1 MRISDWS
8 SDVCSS
14 DLEQAERNQHE
25 AGERCQLEFNEG
37 DEELD
42 GEDEEGEQDQRP
54 GQEHAGDLDE
64 VLEEGPVAHETGDR
78 VEQRPTGVEPG
89 LRHLAGAEQIR
100 RGEARTA
107 DLQDAHGEA
116 IDDDTGE
123 VVPVADKVGEDAGEP
138 RLMYTEGP
146 R

>member
-100 RGEARTA
+100 RGEADRTS
-107 DLQDAHGEA
+107 
-116 IDDDTGE
+116 T
-123 VVPVADKVGEDAGEP
+123 
-138 RLMYTEGP
+138 RLNSSH
-146 R
+146 

>member
-14 DLEQAERNQHE
+14 DL
-25 AGERCQLEFNEG
+25 ERCQLEFNEG

-89 LRHLAGAEQIR
+89 LRQLAGAEQIR

-107 DLQDAHGEA
+107 GLKAEPGAAIEDDAGQVA
-116 IDDDTGE
+116 
-123 VVPVADKVGEDAGEP
+123 PCADKDVDRSEEA
-138 RLMYTEGP
+138 RV
-146 R
+146 